1 MALRTKLNTNDEGDT
16 NGFKELDDLDAVYV
30 DEMKKSGLS
39 DDLMAQFMDISKRL
53 RRKKARE
60 MSGSIEIRIVP
71 CYTKTR

>member
-39 DDLMAQFMDISKRL
+39 DDLMAQFMNISKALEKEKSEGNDR
-53 RRKKARE
+53 
-60 MSGSIEIRIVP
+60 
-71 CYTKTR
+71 

>member
-39 DDLMAQFMDISKRL
+39 DDLMAQFMNISKAL
-53 RRKKARE
+53 ARE

>member
-39 DDLMAQFMDISKRL
+39 DDLMAQFMNISKAL
-53 RRKKARE
+53 EK
-60 MSGSIEIRIVP
+60 
-71 CYTKTR
+71 

>member
-39 DDLMAQFMDISKRL
+39 DDLMAQFMNISKALEKEKGEGNER
-53 RRKKARE
+53 
-60 MSGSIEIRIVP
+60 
-71 CYTKTR
+71 

>member
-39 DDLMAQFMDISKRL
+39 DELMAQFMNISKALEKEKSEGNER
-53 RRKKARE
+53 
-60 MSGSIEIRIVP
+60 
-71 CYTKTR
+71 

>member
-39 DDLMAQFMDISKRL
+39 DDLMAQFMNISKAL
-53 RRKKARE
+53 ERE